1 METRITTILSLFDVI
16 LFYFSWCFDGY
27 GDDELYRRIFQV
39 IEVGGRELVM
49 GKEND
54 GVILPF
60 IVHVKQ
66 KIHLLMTM

>member
-1 METRITTILSLFDVI
+1 MIRSFLFDVI
-16 LFYFSWCFDGY
+16 LLLLLFSGCFDGY

-60 IVHVKQ
+60 IVHIKQ